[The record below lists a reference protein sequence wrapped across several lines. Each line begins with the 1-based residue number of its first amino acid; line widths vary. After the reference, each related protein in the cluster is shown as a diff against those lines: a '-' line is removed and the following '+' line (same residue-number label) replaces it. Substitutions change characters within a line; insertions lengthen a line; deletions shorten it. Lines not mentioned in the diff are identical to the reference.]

1 MLAPVDE
8 TTSPQT
14 STPEPGSAIGVVAA
28 KFAERG
34 LDVRVPGEQQ
44 NYAVTIFESGNT
56 HCRVEVEDDA
66 GVLVAYFMP
75 IREAAP
81 GDIAG
86 MVRRFLSAG
95 DDFPPGLAGRL
106 YRDATL
112 KGAVGREMNALGLKV
127 CLDVIEDHDYYSV
140 TAEVVVGNPVKPER
154 GEVRLSDD
162 TWFQWECCYDAL
174 SGGPAEVADT
184 ITEALGFLSHRVTV
198 TAPGASCA
206 DLHAD
211 LAPWPLSLI

>member
-162 TWFQWECCYDAL
+162 T
-174 SGGPAEVADT
+174 GPYPLRRTPGLAARFVGRARNGFDT
-184 ITEALGFLSHRVTV
+184 PLIYAGVQGKLGSFRH
-198 TAPGASCA
+198 
-206 DLHAD
+206 
-211 LAPWPLSLI
+211 